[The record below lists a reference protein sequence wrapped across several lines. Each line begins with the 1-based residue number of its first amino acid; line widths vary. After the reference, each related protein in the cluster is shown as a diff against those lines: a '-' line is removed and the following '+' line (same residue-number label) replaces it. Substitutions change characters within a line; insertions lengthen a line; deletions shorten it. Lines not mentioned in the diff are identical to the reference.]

1 LWSRAAPQTWETS
14 CEFSR
19 ISLLSVAIAVVW
31 GPACAAFAQ
40 QYRADIDNCRA
51 SVEQWIKH
59 EADGGRKLLARLGEY
74 GAFQEVLV
82 RWNNGVVQQVT
93 IGPTI
98 GPDGKPAICV
108 VARRHIGTQ
117 LSASA
122 GR

>member
-1 LWSRAAPQTWETS
+1 MKASRFT
-14 CEFSR
+14 R
-19 ISLLSVAIAVVW
+19 VSLLSVAIAVVW
-31 GPACAAFAQ
+31 DPAGAAFAQ

-59 EADGGRKLLARLGEY
+59 EADGGPKLLARLGEY

-117 LSASA
+117 LSAST
-122 GR
+122 GK